1 MNETDTDNSGL
12 YAQGRIS
19 IAADRI
25 RNLGLDEATVEL
37 LSRQGL
43 PRLTGA
49 RGLLGL
55 AFDEPF
61 LLRLGDQGTAVAIAR
76 ETWAPDLYVV
86 ISPRS
91 GHVVAVSGKPGEE
104 TTFINSSAGQFL
116 AFLGHALEF
125 FSHASKDADPPTTMT
140 LAQAR
145 ERLAALRRGDIR
157 PKTVAVSFDR
167 QKEAAR
173 LRQVFKE
180 TDPAALVSE
189 TWWDRVLEQIDDG
202 QI

>member
-1 MNETDTDNSGL
+1 MNETGTNNSGL

-19 IAADRI
+19 IAADRL
-25 RNLGLDEATVEL
+25 RDMGLDEATVEL

-43 PRLTGA
+43 PCLTGEHS
-49 RGLLGL
+49 LLGL
-55 AFDEPF
+55 TFDEPF
-61 LLRLGDQGTAVAIAR
+61 LLRLDIQGTVVAIAR
-76 ETWAPDLYVV
+76 ETWAPDLYVA

-91 GHVVAVSGKPGEE
+91 GHVVAVSRNPGAG

-125 FSHASKDADPPTTMT
+125 FSRASKDADPPTTMT

-157 PKTVAVSFDR
+157 PKAAIMPFDR
-167 QKEAAR
+167 QKETAR
-173 LRQVFKE
+173 LRQVFKKA
-180 TDPAALVSE
+180 DPAALVSE
-189 TWWDRVLEQIDDG
+189 TWWDRILEQIDDG